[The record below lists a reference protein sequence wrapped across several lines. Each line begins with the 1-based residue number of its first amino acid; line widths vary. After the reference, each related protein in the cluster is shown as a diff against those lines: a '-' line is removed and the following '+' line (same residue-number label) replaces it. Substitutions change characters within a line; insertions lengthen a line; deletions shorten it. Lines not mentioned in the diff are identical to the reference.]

1 MENHQYKFALR
12 YMLTSEYDMLEV
24 NFANVVNYSELA
36 NLARHGSIDAHAPTP
51 MHRRNIGN
59 GANVRNEQSKRPA
72 SYAHVATHETSQ

>member
-36 NLARHGSIDAHAPTP
+36 NLARHGSIDAHTP
-51 MHRRNIGN
+51 HSD
-59 GANVRNEQSKRPA
+59 A
-72 SYAHVATHETSQ
+72 